1 MKALV
6 RSLLRRVLPL
16 TGLRGRHK
24 LADRL
29 GGWAMPD
36 PAVEV
41 LPINGIGIGSTT
53 GSPPAATCT
62 TASRSRSSTSWSAS

>member
-1 MKALV
+1 M
-6 RSLLRRVLPL
+6 LRRVLPL

-41 LPINGIGIGSTT
+41 LPINGIGIEIDHRLSTCRHMYY
-53 GSPPAATCT
+53 GIYEES
-62 TASRSRSSTSWSAS
+62 